1 MRRLI
6 VLRHAKTERDSPTG
20 RDFDRRL
27 DERGQQDAHEI
38 GKYLADN
45 RLSPDLVLVSPAV
58 RARETWSLVAP
69 HLKKSAEMIFEP
81 DLYGAE
87 VSELLRVIAAASG
100 RAADPKLETLM
111 VVAHNPGLHE
121 LSLILIAATETPEQR
136 ELTCNL
142 PTSGVTVIDFTF
154 EDWGDIAPRAG
165 TLERFVSPRKL
176 RFAREA

>member
-27 DERGQQDAHEI
+27 DERGQQDAREI

-45 RLSPDLVLVSPAV
+45 RLSPDLALVSPAV

-69 HLKKSAEMIFEP
+69 HLKSAEMTFEP

-87 VSELLRVIAAASG
+87 VSELLRVIAAAGG
-100 RAADPKLETLM
+100 RSADPKLGTLM

-121 LSLILIAATETPEQR
+121 LSLTLIDTAQTPEHR
-136 ELTCNL
+136 ELACNL
-142 PTSGVTVIDFTF
+142 PTSGVTVIDFAV

-165 TLERFVSPRKL
+165 TLERFISPRKL
-176 RFAREA
+176 RM

>member
-45 RLSPDLVLVSPAV
+45 HLLPDLALVSPAV
-58 RARETWSLVAP
+58 RARETWSQVAP
-69 HLKKSAEMIFEP
+69 HLKSAEMIFEP

-87 VSELLRVIAAASG
+87 VSELLRVIAAAGG
-100 RAADPKLETLM
+100 RASDPQIETLM

-121 LSLILIAATETPEQR
+121 LSLMLIGAAETPEQQ
-136 ELTCNL
+136 ELACNL
-142 PTSGVTVIDFTF
+142 PTSGVTVIDFAF
-154 EDWGDIAPRAG
+154 EDWGDITLRAG

-176 RFAREA
+176 RFSHKA

>member
-20 RDFDRRL
+20 RDFDRQL
-27 DERGQQDAHEI
+27 DDRGQQDAREI

-45 RLSPDLVLVSPAV
+45 RLLPDLALVSPAV

-69 HLKKSAEMIFEP
+69 HLKSAEMIFEP

-87 VSELLRVIAAASG
+87 VTELLRVISAAGG
-100 RAADPKLETLM
+100 RPDDPKLGTLM

-121 LSLILIAATETPEQR
+121 LSLMLIGAAETPEQR
-136 ELTCNL
+136 ELACNL
-142 PTSGVTVIDFTF
+142 PTSGVTVIDFAF
-154 EDWGDIAPRAG
+154 EDWGDIALRAG

-176 RFAREA
+176 RLQREA